1 MQNQM
6 ALYDE
11 QSETCATCGSK
22 PAAERFVMPEVVI
35 DNNGH
40 AGEVVDEKQGFILV
54 RWNYGQFALRRN
66 RICLNAD
73 GLMDYRAR
81 ANGS

>member
-1 MQNQM
+1 
-6 ALYDE
+6 
-11 QSETCATCGSK
+11 
-22 PAAERFVMPEVVI
+22 MPEVVI